1 MAATLIPC
9 MLMPAGAF
17 AADGSHAGWVSIVPP
32 LLAIVLALL
41 LRQVL
46 PALFAGV
53 WVGAWAIEGGGL
65 SGLLDGLLRTG
76 DTYIVGALADS
87 DHAAI
92 IVFSMVIG
100 GMVGV
105 VSRNGGMQGIVARLV
120 RWAGNARRAA
130 LATAGMGLAIFFDDY
145 SNTLVVGN
153 TMRPVTDRLKI
164 SREKLAYIVDS
175 TAAPVCCIALVTTW
189 IGFEVG
195 LISDALQAA
204 GSTLEPYSVFLNSIP
219 FSFYPLLAI
228 FFVLL
233 VAATGRDFGPM
244 LAAERRARGGDCC
257 GVPIVDND
265 LPLHDVVE
273 PLPDRPVRAINALL
287 PLLTLIIGVVVGLGV
302 TGGGG
307 DGKTVADILAAADSY
322 KALMWAAIASSLV
335 AVVLSVAQR
344 ILTLEQ
350 AMNAWF
356 IGVRSMLFAM
366 LILILAWSLAGVTD
380 ALGTARFLVE
390 QIGSSVAPFLL
401 PTLVFLVAAATAF
414 STGTSWGTMGIL
426 MPLVVPLAWAICGGE
441 SAIPAGEG
449 QVFYASIAS
458 VLAGAIWG
466 DHCSPISDTT
476 ILSSMASGCD
486 HVEHVRTQLPYA
498 TVVAAVAILCGSLP
512 AGLGLAPW
520 LSLLVSMLIL
530 LMALFY
536 FGQRDEVTLAGKL
549 QTESAAKVD
558 IRLQ

>member
-1 MAATLIPC
+1 MAATLVSC
-9 MLMPAGAF
+9 MLAPAGAF
-17 AADGSHAGWVSIVPP
+17 AADSVHAGWVSIVPP
-32 LLAIVLALL
+32 ILAIVLALI

-65 SGLLDGLLRTG
+65 SGLGNGLLRAG
-76 DTYIVGALADS
+76 DTYIVDALADS

-257 GVPIVDND
+257 GIQASDND

-287 PLLTLIIGVVVGLGV
+287 PLLTLIIGVVVGLWV
-302 TGGGG
+302 TGGG

-366 LILILAWSLAGVTD
+366 LILILAWSLAGVTE
-380 ALGTARFLVE
+380 ALGTAQFLVE
-390 QIGSSVAPFLL
+390 QIGSAIAPFLL

-414 STGTSWGTMGIL
+414 STGTSWGTMGVL
-426 MPLVVPLAWAICGGE
+426 MPLVVPLAWAISGGE
-441 SAIPAGEG
+441 SAIVAGEG
-449 QVFYASIAS
+449 HVFYASIAS

-498 TVVAAVAILCGSLP
+498 TVVAAVAILFGSLP
-512 AGLGLAPW
+512 AGLGFAPW
-520 LSLLVSMLIL
+520 ISLLLSMGVL
-530 LMALFY
+530 LGTLFY
-536 FGQRDEVTLAGKL
+536 LGERDESPAPGKPGPAPDKLAG
-549 QTESAAKVD
+549 
-558 IRLQ
+558 IRSR